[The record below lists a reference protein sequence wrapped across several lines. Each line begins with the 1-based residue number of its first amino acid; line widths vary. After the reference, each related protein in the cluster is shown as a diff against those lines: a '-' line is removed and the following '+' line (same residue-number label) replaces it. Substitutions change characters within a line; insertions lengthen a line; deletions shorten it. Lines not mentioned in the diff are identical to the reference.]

1 MCLALLVDKSLYL
14 SYLSYLCTTNQVIN
28 LYKNELND
36 KSHVP

>member
-1 MCLALLVDKSLYL
+1 MCLALLVDKSL
-14 SYLSYLCTTNQVIN
+14 YLSYLCTTNQVIN